1 MAFLNI
7 IKLTVFSLHSRPD
20 LRSEVLHSRQKA
32 PSETILALVAV
43 RISDCQ
49 IDCNKMNEHTNQ
61 AESELDHDDTQ
72 EIMNNA

>member
-1 MAFLNI
+1 MADKKN
-7 IKLTVFSLHSRPD
+7 
-20 LRSEVLHSRQKA
+20 
-32 PSETILALVAV
+32 ETIWLLVAG

-72 EIMNNA
+72 EIMNNAWLHKWLVQQHLFNSTDPQPRP

>member
-1 MAFLNI
+1 MLEYNQANGF
-7 IKLTVFSLHSRPD
+7 FSACPGF
-20 LRSEVLHSRQKA
+20 RSEVSHSRQKA
-32 PSETILALVAV
+32 PSETILVQAAG

-49 IDCNKMNEHTNQ
+49 IDCSKMNERTNQ